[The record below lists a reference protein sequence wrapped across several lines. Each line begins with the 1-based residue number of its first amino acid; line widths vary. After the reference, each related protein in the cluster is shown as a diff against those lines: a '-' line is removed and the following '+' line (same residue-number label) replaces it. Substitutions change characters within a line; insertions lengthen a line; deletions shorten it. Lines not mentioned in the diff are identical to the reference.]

1 MSGLRLIVPDSRRPG
16 FSALGTHDLYAPLN
30 LHLWPLRDAL
40 SWAVNWEPMGKL
52 QSELIINPGRV
63 TLECAM
69 LRVPLWRGTNWE
81 QP

>member
-1 MSGLRLIVPDSRRPG
+1 MSDLKLVKIQIRRG
-16 FSALGTHDLYAPLN
+16 
-30 LHLWPLRDAL
+30 PLREAMRP
-40 SWAVNWEPMGKL
+40 SINWERPMGKL

>member
-1 MSGLRLIVPDSRRPG
+1 MGGLIYLRRRPKV
-16 FSALGTHDLYAPLN
+16 LLEYARLN

-40 SWAVNWEPMGKL
+40 SWAVNWERPMGKL